1 MSAPDPSKI
10 GQLFVLSE
18 KIILELGHAVPDSD
32 CGLLPVN
39 SLLCD
44 LADLWPVETVV
55 GQGLLAGQQIVEEIF
70 SGTGLFSAR
79 QIEQLKLIGA
89 WLKDAAELMGKGLAP
104 VPLTAEAA
112 PNPMAQQEALPAP
125 LSPIPLPAE
134 AAPAEEPISLNIE
147 EDGELLREFVHES
160 HEHLQ
165 NIENGV
171 LVLEDNPGDMDQLN
185 SIFRAFHTFKG
196 GSGFLNL
203 RPINK
208 LAHELESLLD
218 AARTGK
224 LAIDIEVIN
233 VILSGRD
240 TLKRFVNA
248 IDVHLS
254 GQVSPGPILIPIQS
268 LLTQIVG
275 INGRLSGAS
284 TVAVLPDP
292 PKSHSPL
299 FSAPQ
304 PVVMAAPLMVEP
316 GTPASVPLPG
326 AQASPVQAGHKVTT
340 SSVKVDTAKLD
351 SLVDLVGEMVIAQS
365 LVAQDQ
371 DLRTLGNTRL
381 LRNIAQLVRV
391 TKELQRTAMSL
402 RMVPIRAS
410 FQKMTR
416 LIRDLSMKAGKKVEL
431 EMSGEDTELDRII
444 VEEIND
450 PLVHMMRNSCD
461 HGIEKPDVRIAAGKP
476 AVGTIRLAAFH
487 QGGNFVIQI
496 GDDGGGLDKDRILRK
511 AIEKNLVSPHD
522 QLGENE
528 IFNLIFAPGFS
539 TAEKVTDI
547 SGRGV
552 GMDVVRRNIENLR
565 GKIEIESTLG
575 VGTTFTIFLPLT
587 LAIIDGMI
595 VRVGS
600 ERYIIPTL
608 SVRESFR
615 PCADMLSTIHDTGEL
630 VEVRGRHIPMLRL
643 RQLFSGEP
651 DLTDPTQAVI
661 MVVESGN
668 SERCLLVDELIG
680 KQEIVIKT
688 LGEAFKRNP
697 LLAGAAILGDGR
709 VGLIL
714 DVNSLVHLKQHPL
727 ARAA

>member
-1 MSAPDPSKI
+1 MSAPDPQKI
-10 GQLFVLSE
+10 AQLSDLSSQ
-18 KIILELGHAVPDSD
+18 ILLELANSAPDSD
-32 CGLLPVN
+32 RGLLPIN
-39 SLLCD
+39 SFLSDLCEAWP
-44 LADLWPVETVV
+44 ADTVV
-55 GQGLLAGQQIVEEIF
+55 GQGLLEGQKIIDEIF
-70 SGTGLFSAR
+70 GGTGQFTGNA
-79 QIEQLKLIGA
+79 ITQLRA
-89 WLKDAAELMGKGLAP
+89 NAEWLKKTAAEMAKGGGP
-104 VPLTAEAA
+104 AA
-112 PNPMAQQEALPAP
+112 PKSVAA
-125 LSPIPLPAE
+125 IP
-134 AAPAEEPISLNIE
+134 EESLTLNISD
-147 EDGELLREFVHES
+147 DGELLREFVQES

-171 LVLEDNPGDMDQLN
+171 LVLEENPRDMDQLN

-224 LAIDIEVIN
+224 LTIDIEVIN
-233 VILSGRD
+233 VILNGSD
-240 TLKRFVNA
+240 ILKRFINA
-248 IDVHLS
+248 IDVQLS
-254 GQVSPGPILIPIQS
+254 GQVAPGPILIPIQNM
-268 LLTQIVG
+268 LALIVG
-275 INGRLSGAS
+275 INGRLPGAKPVVVS
-284 TVAVLPDP
+284 MPAPSPAVSAPALSVKQLVVVPETPSIVEVSPVITVLPSVEVAG
-292 PKSHSPL
+292 PK
-299 FSAPQ
+299 
-304 PVVMAAPLMVEP
+304 AAVEQKA
-316 GTPASVPLPG
+316 TI
-326 AQASPVQAGHKVTT
+326 
-340 SSVKVDTAKLD
+340 SSVKVDTIKLD

-371 DLRTLGNTRL
+371 DLKSFGSARL
-381 LRNIAQLVRV
+381 LRNLAQLVRV
-391 TKELQRTAMSL
+391 TKDLQRTAMSL

-416 LIRDLSMKAGKKVEL
+416 LIRDLSIKAGKRVEL
-431 EMSGEDTELDRII
+431 EMSGEETELDRII

-450 PLVHMMRNSCD
+450 PLVHMMRNSVD
-461 HGIEKPDVRIAAGKP
+461 HGIEKPDARVAAGKP

-487 QGGNFVIQI
+487 QGGSFVIQI
-496 GDDGGGLDKDRILRK
+496 SDDGGGLNKDRILRK
-511 AIEKNLVSPHD
+511 AMENGLITAHHNLSEK
-522 QLGENE
+522 E
-528 IFNLIFAPGFS
+528 IFGLIFAPGFS

-565 GKIEIESTLG
+565 GKIDIESTLG
-575 VGTTFTIFLPLT
+575 VGTTFTISLPLT

-615 PCADMLSTIHDTGEL
+615 PTADMLSTVHERGEL
-630 VEVRGRHIPMLRL
+630 LNVRGRLLPMLRL
-643 RQLFSGEP
+643 RQLFSGEA
-651 DLTDPTQAVI
+651 DMTNPTEAVI
-661 MVVESGN
+661 MVVESGE
-668 SERCLLVDELIG
+668 SVRCLLVDELIG
-680 KQEIVIKT
+680 KQEIVIKN
-688 LGEAFKRNP
+688 LGEAFKSNP

-714 DVNSLVHLKQHPL
+714 DVNSLVHLKHHPV